1 MSDGLR
7 AFWFITSFF
16 FAFVLLVL
24 HSAYSL
30 GSWSLVKSSRIIA
43 SSIFGIIW
51 RISSMIVESSTQ
63 YLSYLLFLFSMN
75 FYDFL
80 WVLLLAIT
88 FSSSFLLNVLFSS
101 LYLKFSD
108 MILFPLVVSL
118 FFSSKF
124 SIQDL
129 FLSHFWGSSFCLFL
143 PLVLS
148 YWYL

>member
-1 MSDGLR
+1 MVLAVTVAHGLI
-7 AFWFITSFF
+7 FPMVFELSGSSLLFF
-16 FAFVLLVL
+16 RICLTCSPLCLFFRC
-24 HSAYSL
+24 
-30 GSWSLVKSSRIIA
+30 GSLVKSSRIIA

-51 RISSMIVESSTQ
+51 RILSMLVESPTQ

-75 FYDFL
+75 FHDFL

-108 MILFPLVVSL
+108 MVLYSFFVSL
-118 FFSSKF
+118 LFSFKF

-129 FLSHFWGSSFCLFL
+129 SLSHFF
-143 PLVLS
+143 
-148 YWYL
+148 